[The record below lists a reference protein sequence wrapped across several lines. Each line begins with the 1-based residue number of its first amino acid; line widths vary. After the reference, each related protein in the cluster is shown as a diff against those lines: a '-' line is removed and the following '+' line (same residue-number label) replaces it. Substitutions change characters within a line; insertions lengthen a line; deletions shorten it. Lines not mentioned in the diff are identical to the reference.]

1 MSQPNQPAADAI
13 YNINPKTED
22 EYLQTRVP
30 DQIKWYDAKS
40 ASNKKWFLRLKVAE
54 VIMALFIP
62 FLSGYITDKAIE
74 IKIIVGVL
82 GIIVAAVAGLITL
95 IKFQENWI
103 EYRTVAESL
112 KLEKF
117 LFLSK
122 AGPYKN
128 LADPYPLFVER
139 FESLIST
146 STKKWVDY
154 VSKNENAN
162 GHSN

>member
-1 MSQPNQPAADAI
+1 MSQPHSSAI
-13 YNINPKTED
+13 EDIESINPKNEK
-22 EYLQTRVP
+22 EYLQTRVN
-30 DQIKWYDAKS
+30 DQIRWYDKKS
-40 ASNKKWFLRLKVAE
+40 AINKKWFLRLKIAE

-62 FLSGYITDKAIE
+62 FLSGYITDKTVE
-74 IKIIVGVL
+74 IKIVVGLL
-82 GIIVAAVAGLITL
+82 GIVVAGIAGLVTL

-103 EYRTVAESL
+103 EYRTVTESL
-112 KLEKF
+112 KLEKY

-128 LADPYPLFVER
+128 SHDAYPLFVER

-154 VSKNENAN
+154 VSKQENVN
-162 GHSN
+162 HG

>member
-1 MSQPNQPAADAI
+1 MSHPHPPASEDI
-13 YNINPKTED
+13 DLSNPKNEK
-22 EYLQTRVP
+22 EYFHTRVN
-30 DQIKWYDAKS
+30 DQIKWYDKKS
-40 ASNKKWFLRLKVAE
+40 ATNKRWFLRMKITE

-62 FLSGYITDKAIE
+62 FLTGYITDKTLE
-74 IKIIVGVL
+74 LKIIVGFL
-82 GIIVAAVAGLITL
+82 GIIVAAIAGLITL

-112 KLEKF
+112 KLEKY
-117 LFLSK
+117 LYLSK

-128 LADPYPLFVER
+128 GHDAYPLFVER

-154 VSKNENAN
+154 VSKQENGN
-162 GHSN
+162 Q

>member
-1 MSQPNQPAADAI
+1 MFMP
-13 YNINPKTED
+13 
-22 EYLQTRVP
+22 
-30 DQIKWYDAKS
+30 
-40 ASNKKWFLRLKVAE
+40 
-54 VIMALFIP
+54 
-62 FLSGYITDKAIE
+62 LSTST
-74 IKIIVGVL
+74 
-82 GIIVAAVAGLITL
+82 GIITL

-128 LADPYPLFVER
+128 SNEIFPTFVER

-154 VSKNENAN
+154 VAKKEPEPKKTNN
-162 GHSN
+162 

>member
-1 MSQPNQPAADAI
+1 MSQPEQPSIPKDI
-13 YNINPKTED
+13 YNFNPKNEE
-22 EYLQTRVP
+22 EYLQTRVL
-30 DQIKWYDAKS
+30 DQIKWYDKKS
-40 ASNKKWFLRLKVAE
+40 AMNKKWYLRMKITE

-62 FLSGYITDKAIE
+62 FLTGYITDKTIGL
-74 IKIIVGVL
+74 KIIVGVI

-122 AGPYKN
+122 VFTLLLLK
-128 LADPYPLFVER
+128 L
-139 FESLIST
+139 
-146 STKKWVDY
+146 
-154 VSKNENAN
+154 
-162 GHSN
+162 

>member
-1 MSQPNQPAADAI
+1 MSKSHRTTAAED
-13 YNINPKTED
+13 NFNFNPKNEE
-22 EYLQTRVP
+22 EYLQTRVF
-30 DQIKWYDAKS
+30 DQITWYDKKS
-40 ASNKKWFLRLKVAE
+40 TTNKKWFLRMKITE

-62 FLSGYITDKAIE
+62 FLTGYITDKTLE
-74 IKIIVGVL
+74 LKIIVGML

-122 AGPYKN
+122 AGPYKGSHD
-128 LADPYPLFVER
+128 AYPLFVER
-139 FESLIST
+139 FESLISA

-154 VSKNENAN
+154 VSRNDEADTN
-162 GHSN
+162 